1 MINLNGKLNKM
12 KKNCKSIE
20 KNNIIENNSN
30 PEDIR
35 FSKVISNNL
44 YMKYVLDNAFSVF
57 KSINGILYIIF
68 GNRKKSIIFYNF
80 NNEQIISEIK
90 NAHKDSI
97 SNIRYYLNKITIK
110 EFIISISSE
119 DNNIKLWDLETL

>member
-44 YMKYVLDNAFSVF
+44 YMEYVLDNAFSVF

-68 GNRKKSIIFYNF
+68 GNKKKSIIFYNF
-80 NNEQIISEIK
+80 NNEQII
-90 NAHKDSI
+90 
-97 SNIRYYLNKITIK
+97 
-110 EFIISISSE
+110 II
-119 DNNIKLWDLETL
+119 